1 MSDRLKNLLANGRT
15 AVILCEV
22 QEGVLGS
29 AAPWPQLSDA
39 AKAVNLVEN
48 VKAISACARSHGA
61 PVIHCTA
68 EFLSSGFG
76 GNSNARLFGSAK
88 KKRNTD
94 EAAKVNAAK
103 FSSPMAGTFAD
114 GDILLPRLHG
124 LSPMTGSSLDTLLRN
139 ERIDTLI
146 ITGVSISFA
155 ITSLIMD
162 AVHRA
167 YQVIL
172 PRDAAAGFP
181 VAYADQVIEHTL
193 SMLATLTTSAE
204 LIAAWNEAA

>member
-39 AKAVNLVEN
+39 AKGVHLVEN
-48 VKAISACARSHGA
+48 VKAIGACARSHGA

-88 KKRNTD
+88 KKKTSEDRSH
-94 EAAKVNAAK
+94 
-103 FSSPMAGTFAD
+103 FSQPMSGTFGE

-124 LSPMTGSSLDTLLRN
+124 LSPMTGSSLDSILRN

-146 ITGVSISFA
+146 VTGVSISFA
-155 ITSLIMD
+155 VTSLTMD
-162 AVHRA
+162 AVNRA

-181 VAYADQVIEHTL
+181 VEYANQVLEHTL
-193 SMLATLTTSAE
+193 SMLATLTTSAD
-204 LIAAWNEAA
+204 LIAAWNEAAA

>member
-1 MSDRLKNLLANGRT
+1 MSDRIKKLLAGGKT

-22 QEGVLGS
+22 QEGVLGD

-39 AKAVNLVEN
+39 AKGVNLVEN
-48 VKAISACARSHGA
+48 VMAIGACARSHGA

-68 EFLSSGFG
+68 EFFASGFG

-88 KKRNTD
+88 KKRSKD
-94 EAAKVNAAK
+94 DAAK
-103 FSSPMAGTFAD
+103 FSKPMAGTFEE
-114 GDILLPRLHG
+114 GDVLLPRLHG
-124 LSPMTGSSLDTLLRN
+124 LSPMTGSPLDTVLRN
-139 ERIDTLI
+139 EHIDTLI

-155 ITSLIMD
+155 ITNLIMD
-162 AVHRA
+162 AVNRA

-181 VAYADQVIEHTL
+181 VDYANLVIEHTL
-193 SMLATLTTSAE
+193 SMLTTLTTSAE
-204 LIAAWNEAA
+204 LISAWNEAS